1 MIDREVNMHQDLIY
15 VNNESNIPLF
25 GIDFLG
31 IIDRGTNIIE
41 IKPLTLCNLKCR
53 YCFVSA
59 GDYSTN
65 FIVSAESLVE
75 KVKEVI
81 QVKGENDIEIH
92 IAPYGE
98 ILLYGELYELLE
110 RLWALKGVKIISM
123 QSNGL
128 LLNEKVISKLDE
140 LNLTRLNLS
149 LNTLNANLA
158 NNLCNCTNYD
168 LNSLLSNIKLLLK
181 SKINVLLAPVW
192 FPGKND
198 KDIQDIIKLVVEF
211 RNAKYSQE
219 KIGIG
224 IQKYL
229 LYKTGRK
236 LKNVRPKSWSYFY
249 HQLSKLERKYDLKLK
264 LGPQD
269 FGIHKRKS
277 IQLTSLKKG
286 DLVDIKIVSK
296 GRWDRECIA
305 KINEKQGI
313 KLLLNKPFSYSEQL
327 LGQVVKAK
335 IIKAN
340 YRDNIITAFFPYR

>member
-1 MIDREVNMHQDLIY
+1 MDQDLIY
-15 VNNESNIPLF
+15 VDNESSIPLF

-41 IKPLTLCNLKCR
+41 IKPLTICNLKCR

-65 FIVSAESLVE
+65 FVVSSKYILDN
-75 KVKEVI
+75 VKEVL
-81 QVKGENDIEIH
+81 QVKGEHDIEIH

-98 ILLYGELYELLE
+98 ILLYKELQELME
-110 RLWALKGVKIISM
+110 SFWTLKGVKTISM

-128 LLNEKVISKLDE
+128 LLNEEIINKLGK
-140 LNLTRLNLS
+140 LSLTRLNLS
-149 LNTLNANLA
+149 LNTLDVELA
-158 NNLCNCTNYD
+158 NNLCNCSNYNV
-168 LNSLLSNIKLLLK
+168 NSLLNNINLLLK
-181 SKINVLLAPVW
+181 SEINVLLAPVW

-198 KDIQDIIKLVVEF
+198 KDIRDIIKLVGDL
-211 RNAKYSQE
+211 RNAGYSQE
-219 KIGIG
+219 RIGIG

-236 LKNVRPKSWSYFY
+236 LKNVRPKSWNYFY
-249 HQLSKLERKYDLKLK
+249 HQLSKLEKEFAIKLK

-269 FGIHKRKS
+269 FGIHKRQN

-286 DLVDIKIVSK
+286 DLVDLKIVSK
-296 GRWDRECIA
+296 GRWNNECIA
-305 KINEKQGI
+305 QISEKQGI
-313 KLLLNKPFSYSEQL
+313 KLLLNKPFTYSEKL
-327 LGQVVKAK
+327 LGQKVRAK

-340 YRDNIITAFFPYR
+340 YRDNILTAFFPYR